1 MAASSVAYHMNQL
14 DALTE
19 KRRRHKLLLFPV
31 KERRDKLLS
40 EYRGTQAFRQLATPH
55 PWTDTFTFRLPT
67 PRGKTD
73 FNTQAAQLQTELNE
87 LYTHELDLDNKDP
100 YPGIGNDKKGVQTR
114 ISELEGQLELR
125 INQENLL
132 YSMSKK
138 DLIKSVDAF
147 RFQRGHTDL
156 PSADKLKQSS
166 KTDLVVL
173 LTEQM
178 GETYQDIRDSVG
190 LDDWL

>member
-1 MAASSVAYHMNQL
+1 MAFKSLGTLVAFHSPPAKGSSVCILEIAIN
-14 DALTE
+14 
-19 KRRRHKLLLFPV
+19 RP
-31 KERRDKLLS
+31 
-40 EYRGTQAFRQLATPH
+40 
-55 PWTDTFTFRLPT
+55 
-67 PRGKTD
+67 TD
-73 FNTQAAQLQTELNE
+73 FNTQASQLQTELNE
-87 LYTHELDLDNKDP
+87 LYTHELDLDNTDP

-147 RFQRGHTDL
+147 RFQRGHVDL